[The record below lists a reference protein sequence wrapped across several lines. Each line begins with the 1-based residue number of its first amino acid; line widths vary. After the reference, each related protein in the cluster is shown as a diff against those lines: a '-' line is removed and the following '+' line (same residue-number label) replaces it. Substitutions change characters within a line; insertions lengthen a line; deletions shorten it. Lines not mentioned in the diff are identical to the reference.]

1 MVKKIAKMNYNFV
14 MQEAAVTGA
23 RFHPNSIE
31 PASESLKVKR
41 NPPTLPA
48 YGVKQNDLNK
58 VASYLNK
65 LSTRLSIPKLNSSDS
80 QSSVKAYLKSVEQL
94 DRIEPDNL
102 ASTQRI
108 LKPTMVSPTRNL
120 EKLQPTTGNPFATK
134 NPQAQWNSVTRN
146 QISSIKPST
155 FRVLTK
161 DSLLQNSSNAN
172 VPTMA
177 GSTSNV

>member
-1 MVKKIAKMNYNFV
+1 LEKKIAKMNYDSV
-14 MQEAAVTGA
+14 MQEAAATGS

-48 YGVKQNDLNK
+48 YGAKQKDFNK

-80 QSSVKAYLKSVEQL
+80 QSSVKAYLKSVEQFE
-94 DRIEPDNL
+94 RVEADNF

-108 LKPTMVSPTRNL
+108 LKPTIVSPTRTL
-120 EKLQPTTGNPFATK
+120 EKLQPTMGNPFATK
-134 NPQAQWNSVTRN
+134 ILQAPLNSVTRN
-146 QISSIKPST
+146 KNNQINSNT
-155 FRVLTK
+155 FGV
-161 DSLLQNSSNAN
+161 
-172 VPTMA
+172 
-177 GSTSNV
+177 